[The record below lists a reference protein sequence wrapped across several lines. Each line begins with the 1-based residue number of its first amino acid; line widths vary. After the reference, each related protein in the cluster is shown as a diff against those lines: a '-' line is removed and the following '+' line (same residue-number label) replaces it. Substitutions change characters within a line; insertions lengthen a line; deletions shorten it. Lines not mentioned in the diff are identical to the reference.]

1 MAGHIQDRW
10 YKTETTSDGKIVRV
24 KTDRHGT
31 GTRYRARYVGP
42 DGTEKSKAFP
52 DRQKRLADQWLA
64 QIEADMARGH
74 YIDPAASRITFRQY
88 AERWIAAQTTNVASR
103 ATTETQLRLHAFPYL
118 GSRPLASFRPSHIR
132 TWTRQL
138 EDAGLASSYRRSIFA
153 TVSAVLTAAVDDTF
167 IPRNPCRSSS
177 VNAPKPSGERV
188 TPWTREQTFAVREAL
203 PQRYRAMVD
212 VGAGCGLRQGEIFG
226 LPVDAVG
233 FLTGWLH
240 VGLQIK
246 VVKGR
251 SFFALPKGE
260 KTRDVPLPDQVGQ
273 VLAQHIERY
282 PPVSVT
288 LPWLKPDGPPLT
300 RSLVFTGPR
309 GNHVYRSN
317 FNISPWKP
325 ALATAGLITKP
336 EEKGQP
342 LPSAREHGMHALRH
356 FYASVLL
363 DAGENIKALSNY
375 LGHTD
380 PGFTLRV
387 YTHLMPS
394 SEGRTRKAVNR
405 LYESASKS
413 DDGSGTT
420 QAA

>member
-10 YKTETTSDGKIVRV
+10 YKTETGADDKIRRV
-24 KTDRHGT
+24 KSARYGV
-31 GTRYRARYVGP
+31 GMRYRARYIGP
-42 DGTEKSKAFP
+42 DGTEKSKSFP
-52 DRQKRLADQWLA
+52 DRQKRRAEQWLA
-64 QIEADMARGH
+64 EIEADMARGH
-74 YIDPAASRITFRQY
+74 YIDPSAGRTTFQQY
-88 AERWIAAQTTNVASR
+88 GERWLAGQTTNVATR

-118 GSRPLASFRPSHIR
+118 GTRPLASFRPSHIR

-138 EDAGLASSYRRSIFA
+138 EDAGLASSYRRTIFA
-153 TVSAVLTAAVDDTF
+153 AVSAVLTAAVDDTLM
-167 IPRNPCRSSS
+167 PRNPCRSSS
-177 VNAPKPSGERV
+177 VNAPKPSGERIA
-188 TPWTREQTFAVREAL
+188 PWTAKQAFAVREAL
-203 PQRYRAMVD
+203 PARFQAMVD
-212 VGAGCGLRQGEIFG
+212 LAAGCGLRQGEVFG

-251 SFFALPKGE
+251 AFFALPKGE
-260 KTRDVPLPDQVGQ
+260 KVRDVPLPEQVGQ
-273 VLAQHIERY
+273 VLALHMKLY

-288 LPWLKPDGPPLT
+288 LPWATPDGPPLT

-325 ALATAGLITKP
+325 ALAAAGLITKR
-336 EEKGQP
+336 EGEA

-363 DAGENIKALSNY
+363 DAGENIKALSSY

-394 SEGRTRKAVNR
+394 SQGRTRKAVNR
-405 LYESASKS
+405 LYEQAIES
-413 DDGSGTT
+413 DGGPGTA